1 MNTHIIS
8 IPHGEQRYPTLG
20 DYWTA
25 KDGAT
30 YIAVS
35 EMPDW
40 RYEFLIALHEF
51 IEEALTRHRGISE
64 PEIMAFDNDFGK
76 MSDDIGEPGMSP
88 NAPYHREHVIATG
101 VEMLVATALDVKWAD
116 YEAECDHASG
126 QWVREPNDKE
136 WARHLQSLKPASQDD
151 LRRFEKAKLET
162 AEEIK
167 NEA

>member
-51 IEEALTRHRGISE
+51 IEEALTRHRGIPE
-64 PEIMAFDNDFGK
+64 PEIMAFDQRLAGFT
-76 MSDDIGEPGMSP
+76 DDPGMLGT
-88 NAPYHREHVIATG
+88 APYHREHVIATG

-116 YEAECDHASG
+116 YEEACDA
-126 QWVREPNDKE
+126 
-136 WARHLQSLKPASQDD
+136 
-151 LRRFEKAKLET
+151 T
-162 AEEIK
+162 A
-167 NEA
+167 NR

>member
-40 RYEFLIALHEF
+40 RYAFLIALHEF
-51 IEEALTRHRGISE
+51 IEEAMTRHRGIPE
-64 PEIMAFDNDFGK
+64 PEIMAFDRSEDWET
-76 MSDDIGEPGMSP
+76 EPGMVGA
-88 NAPYHREHVIATG
+88 APYHREHVIATG
-101 VEMLVATALDVKWAD
+101 VEMLVASALDVKWAD
-116 YEAECDHASG
+116 YEQTCAS
-126 QWVREPNDKE
+126 VSE
-136 WARHLQSLKPASQDD
+136 
-151 LRRFEKAKLET
+151 
-162 AEEIK
+162 
-167 NEA
+167 